1 MPNSLLDV
9 FTQALLVDRGQ
20 RLGTSFWAFRDQ
32 VCHPEPLAPGSKF
45 SHWVAKPGAAEWV
58 ADALRDITIQYRLE
72 EVLELPPVVEY
83 AQSFVLS
90 PTHRAAYEKL
100 RAQGLLLLKDRVI
113 GAAHAAALR
122 QKLMQLLSGAV
133 YDGEGV
139 AETDKDLRD
148 QYSELEARLIAALD
162 QQEATQARGRSAT
175 ATLNEEELATVV
187 DWDQVHEFI
196 RSQNAFFLLQRRINS
211 AAWREA
217 AAERG
222 EPIPGTTVFK
232 KRSIAL
238 RRI

>member
-1 MPNSLLDV
+1 MSAQLKPIETVGGLIDELFLL
-9 FTQALLVDRGQ
+9 REQ
-20 RLGTSFWAFRDQ
+20 RR
-32 VCHPEPLAPGSKF
+32 
-45 SHWVAKPGAAEWV
+45 
-58 ADALRDITIQYRLE
+58 RL
-72 EVLELPPVVEY
+72 
-83 AQSFVLS
+83 
-90 PTHRAAYEKL
+90 
-100 RAQGLLLLKDRVI
+100 
-113 GAAHAAALR
+113 
-122 QKLMQLLSGAV
+122 
-133 YDGEGV
+133 

-175 ATLNEEELATVV
+175 ATLNEEELATVI
-187 DWDQVHEFI
+187 DWHLVHDFI

-222 EPIPGTTVFK
+222 EPIPGTTVFT